1 MKEFLQA
8 HANKI
13 QGTLSCFD
21 RMLFRGYLPIQD
33 GKAMAQFLNHES
45 IRFHTLKAF
54 LLQHAHRVTEHAQTM
69 ARKEGRPYEYLP
81 TKVRMEDRARQLAAK
96 DGITDGLICVYRVLQ
111 PCRTFSFLFKKG
123 RPFVQP
129 ARRKCL
135 FVYFYY
141 MDSQFGLIHI
151 KLQTWFPMV
160 MQVYLNGH
168 EWLARKLTENQIG
181 YTKVDNVLVRVED
194 LERAQAFSDRLPSLN
209 WPQILHSYARRVNPL
224 LDGILGEQR
233 YYWVTA
239 QSEYS
244 TDVLFRNRAALSEL
258 YPRLI
263 SHGMK
268 CFGAKEVMSF
278 LGRKLVGQFQGEVVT
293 DVLDLLYQRIPGV
306 RIKHRLK
313 QNFIK
318 MYDKAGVVLR
328 IEMVINSPEDFRVR
342 KSVRRKGESMTE
354 WVPMRKGVGYLFRYR
369 DVSMSANSRYLDALA
384 VVSDPTNK
392 VKELDQVTRTRKNA
406 AGRSARG
413 FNPVNRQDVELFQ
426 AVMAGEHHIKG
437 FTNRDLRQRLY
448 ETQLLRTR
456 RTSNLDV
463 DPKRQSAKTGRIL
476 SRLHMHGLVAKI
488 PRSRRWRTTGMGRRL
503 MTTAIQLREV
513 NLPQLLALAA

>member
-8 HANKI
+8 HASKI

-33 GKAMAQFLNHES
+33 GWAMARFLNHHR
-45 IRFHTLKAF
+45 IRFRTLKSF
-54 LLQHAHRVTEHAQTM
+54 LVDNANHVVEHARKM
-69 ARKEGRPYEYLP
+69 ALEAGRPFEYLP
-81 TKVRMEDRARQLAAK
+81 TGVRMEERARK
-96 DGITDGLICVYRVLQ
+96 MVEKENIRDGLICVYRVVQ
-111 PCRTFSFLFKKG
+111 PCRTFSFVFKKG
-123 RPFVQP
+123 KPFVQP

-141 MDSQFGLIHI
+141 LDPQFGLIHI

-160 MQVYLNGH
+160 MQVYVNGH

-181 YTKVDNVLVRVED
+181 YTKVDNVFVRIED
-194 LERAQAFSDRLPSLN
+194 LERAQAFADRMPSLN
-209 WPQILHSYARRVNPL
+209 WPEILQTYARRVNPL
-224 LDGILGEQR
+224 CGGLLGEQR
-233 YYWVTA
+233 YYWVTC

-244 TDVLFRNRAALSEL
+244 TDIVFRNRAALAEL

-263 SHGMK
+263 SHGMR

-293 DVLDLLYQRIPGV
+293 DVLDLLYRRIPGV
-306 RIKHRLK
+306 RIKHRVNE
-313 QNFIK
+313 NFIK

-342 KSVRRKGESMTE
+342 RSVHRRGESTTE

-369 DVSMSANSRYLDALA
+369 DVSRSANSRYLDALA
-384 VVSDPTNK
+384 VVSDPTTK
-392 VKELDQVTRTRKNA
+392 VKELDQVTRTRRNP
-406 AGRSARG
+406 AGRTARG
-413 FNPVNRQDVELFQ
+413 FNPVNRQEVDLFH
-426 AVMAGEHHIKG
+426 AVMSGEHHVRG
-437 FTNRDLRQRLY
+437 FTNRDLRQRLNQT
-448 ETQLLRTR
+448 ELLRTKQTTPEEDEKR
-456 RTSNLDV
+456 R
-463 DPKRQSAKTGRIL
+463 SAKTGRIL
-476 SRLHMHGLVAKI
+476 ARMHMHGLVAKI
-488 PRSRRWRTTGMGRRL
+488 PRSRRWRTTALGRRL